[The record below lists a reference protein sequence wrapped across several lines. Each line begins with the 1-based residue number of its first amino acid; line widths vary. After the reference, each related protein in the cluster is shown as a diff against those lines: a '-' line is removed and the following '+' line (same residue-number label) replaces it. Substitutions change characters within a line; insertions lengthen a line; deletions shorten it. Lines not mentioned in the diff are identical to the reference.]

1 MTATPL
7 TQLSHIT
14 VKRSGHTVLE
24 DICFTVYPGE
34 FWGLIGP
41 NGAGKSTLLGVFN
54 GLTPFETGSV
64 TFKDEVLCSQ
74 TQKKIREQI
83 AHVFQ
88 AIEVDPKIPI
98 SVFNTVLAGTYS
110 RLGLFK
116 KPQSKEF
123 DLTLKSL
130 KAVGLQD
137 IQNQPLGTLSGGQR
151 QRVSIAR
158 ALAQTPELMLLDE
171 PTSALDWQ
179 AQRSI
184 LTLIESLRNEF
195 HLTVVMATHDLNA
208 VLSMCTHAVL
218 LKNGKILAQ
227 GAVKEVINESTLTE
241 LYGTPIRLHHDD
253 DGNPFVSF

>member
-1 MTATPL
+1 MTSAPL
-7 TQLSHIT
+7 TKLSHIT
-14 VKRSGHTVLE
+14 VKRSGHIVLE
-24 DICFTVYPGE
+24 DICFSVRPGE

-54 GLTPFETGSV
+54 GLTTIEKGSV
-64 TFKDEVLCSQ
+64 SFKDQVLNSQ
-74 TQKKIREQI
+74 TRKKIREQI

-88 AIEVDPKIPI
+88 AIEIDPKIPI

-116 KPQSKEF
+116 KPQTHEF
-123 DLTLKSL
+123 DLALKSL
-130 KAVGLQD
+130 KAVGLED
-137 IQNQPLGTLSGGQR
+137 IRHQPLGTLSGGQR

-184 LTLIESLRNEF
+184 LSLIESLRNEF

-218 LKNGKILAQ
+218 LKDGKILTQ
-227 GAVKEVINESTLTE
+227 GAVNDVINEATLTQ
-241 LYGTPIRLHHDD
+241 LYGTPIRLHLDE
-253 DGNPFVSF
+253 DGKPFVSF